1 MRRAVIRLLEDT
13 FSEEFLSEKIKEDD
27 TAVVDVNDQGKVYEE
42 RYGLPNQN
50 SKNSVSAPVV
60 TPADPSSASS
70 LVAGSV
76 LSLLRPHTSA
86 AQTKDEGVGRA

>member
-60 TPADPSSASS
+60 TLSKDLQGVPLAS
-70 LVAGSV
+70 
-76 LSLLRPHTSA
+76 LSPIS
-86 AQTKDEGVGRA
+86 